1 MLPTLTYGVQVVVV
15 AAQADDMGSD
25 SEVSDGDDA
34 TNEQLQQQYLHSG
47 GMMDFG
53 GGAAPSSAGLLPF
66 EPAPLL
72 Y

>member
-1 MLPTLTYGVQVVVV
+1 VQ
-15 AAQADDMGSD
+15 AAQAEDMGSDGD

-47 GMMDFG
+47 GMMHFG